1 MDRKQFIDA
10 LFARARE
17 AGFEACEVC
26 VSAASSF
33 ETSVFK
39 GEIVNYSVSDSF
51 GLGFR
56 GLIGGRMG
64 YASTQI
70 LDDEAVEML
79 VDGAKTGA
87 SLIENDDRQFLYPG
101 DEKYAEV
108 DSFNLALESLTAAEK
123 IEMARE
129 LEKKVLAQ
137 DARIAQVDGCDV
149 ISEESETQIVNTLGL
164 NVSRRANVLGAMV
177 GAVAREGERVNTGW
191 GYRFS
196 FDPKKVSLDEVAAE
210 AAGIALSGLNAASME
225 SGKMAVLMAPG
236 AARDMLQTFEGVF
249 SAESAQKGISLLKG
263 REGERIAAEC
273 VTLMDDPFLS
283 DSLASRP
290 FDGEGVAAKAKAVVE
305 NGVLTTLLH
314 NLKTAHKQG
323 VASTGNAAR
332 SYASTVGVAP
342 SNFYFKPGAQTQE
355 ALLERMGEGLM
366 LTDVTGLHAGANPIS
381 GDFSLSAKGF
391 RVRGGRKAEAVNQIT
406 VAGNFYRLLESVVAV
421 GSDLEFGFPGGSRFG
436 SPSLLVSELAVAG
449 K

>member
-10 LFARARE
+10 LFARAKE

-56 GLIGGRMG
+56 GLIGGKMG
-64 YASTQI
+64 YASTQV
-70 LDDEAVEML
+70 LDDEAVDFL
-79 VDGAKTGA
+79 VDGAKGNATI
-87 SLIENDDRQFLYPG
+87 IENDDTQFLYPG
-101 DEKYAEV
+101 DETYAQV
-108 DSFNLALESLTAAEK
+108 DGFNPALDELTAAEK

-137 DARIAQVDGCDV
+137 DARIEQVDGCDV
-149 ISEESETQIVNTLGL
+149 MTEESETQIVNTLGL
-164 NVSRRANVLGAMV
+164 NVSRRANALGAMV
-177 GAVAREGERVNTGW
+177 AAVAREGEKVNTGW
-191 GYRFS
+191 AYRFS
-196 FDPKKVSLDEVAAE
+196 FDPKKVSLDEIAAE
-210 AAGIALSGLNAASME
+210 AAETALAGLNATSME
-225 SGKMAVLMAPG
+225 SGKTAVLMTPG
-236 AARDMLQTFEGVF
+236 AARDMLQTFAGVF
-249 SAESAQKGISLLKG
+249 SAENAQKGLSLLKG

-273 VTLMDDPFLS
+273 VTLMDDPFLP
-283 DSLASRP
+283 DSLASRS

-305 NGVLTTLLH
+305 NGALTTLMH
-314 NLKTAHKQG
+314 NLKTANKQG
-323 VASTGNAAR
+323 VSTTGNASR

-342 SNFYFKPGAQTQE
+342 SNFYFKPGAQTRQE
-355 ALLERMGEGLM
+355 LLERMGEGLM
-366 LTDVTGLHAGANPIS
+366 ITDVTGLHAGANPIS

-391 RVRGGRKAEAVNQIT
+391 RVRGGQKAEAVNQIT

-436 SPSLLVSELAVAG
+436 SPSLWISELAVAG

>member
-108 DSFNLALESLTAAEK
+108 DSFNPALESLTAAEK

-137 DARIAQVDGCDV
+137 DAQ
-149 ISEESETQIVNTLGL
+149 S
-164 NVSRRANVLGAMV
+164 
-177 GAVAREGERVNTGW
+177 
-191 GYRFS
+191 
-196 FDPKKVSLDEVAAE
+196 
-210 AAGIALSGLNAASME
+210 
-225 SGKMAVLMAPG
+225 
-236 AARDMLQTFEGVF
+236 
-249 SAESAQKGISLLKG
+249 
-263 REGERIAAEC
+263 
-273 VTLMDDPFLS
+273 
-283 DSLASRP
+283 
-290 FDGEGVAAKAKAVVE
+290 
-305 NGVLTTLLH
+305 
-314 NLKTAHKQG
+314 
-323 VASTGNAAR
+323 
-332 SYASTVGVAP
+332 
-342 SNFYFKPGAQTQE
+342 
-355 ALLERMGEGLM
+355 
-366 LTDVTGLHAGANPIS
+366 
-381 GDFSLSAKGF
+381 
-391 RVRGGRKAEAVNQIT
+391 
-406 VAGNFYRLLESVVAV
+406 
-421 GSDLEFGFPGGSRFG
+421 
-436 SPSLLVSELAVAG
+436 
-449 K
+449 